1 MLENIKETL
10 ILMLKWVWDIITN
23 VVHWVAVNFGDK
35 LQMTFRFLANIIL
48 SIINFLGD
56 LIKSIIH

>member
-1 MLENIKETL
+1 MIENIKEIL
-10 ILMLKWVWDIITN
+10 ILILKWVWDIIIN

-35 LQMTFRFLANIIL
+35 LQVIFQFLANIIL

-56 LIKSIIH
+56 LIKGIIY